1 MNTKICTKCGIEKD
15 IEEFPLRNQ
24 FTLRRQSV
32 KTVASYMVLSGMG
45 GTKTI
50 KRLILK
56 NTLLST
62 VLLRKNMSG
71 IIY

>member
-50 KRLILK
+50 KRLILE